1 MSTLNAVLVFVSISV
16 ITGDLASVGRT
27 TLLTAFLTSSITSFT
42 SALVFVVTTIFDIPS
57 DEVEVILSTHLISF
71 ISLYILS
78 VISLSI
84 SSGLV
89 PIYTVLIE
97 IIPSLI
103 DGLDSFGIDKTDINH
118 IIKIRRTMR

>member
-1 MSTLNAVLVFVSISV
+1 VFVSISV
-16 ITGDLASVGRT
+16 IIGVFASVGSV
-27 TLLTAFLTSSITSFT
+27 TLFTAFLTSSITSLT
-42 SALVFVVTTIFDIPS
+42 LALVFVVTIMLDTPS
-57 DEVEVILSTHLISF
+57 DELEVILSTHLISF

-89 PIYTVLIE
+89 PIYTVVIE

-103 DGLDSFGIDKTDINH
+103 DGLDSFGIDITERSP
-118 IIKIRRTMR
+118 IIKIRSTTR